1 MSLIKQK
8 RAAETEGRNDM
19 TYYGIKDKKTG
30 QLLQQYFDRNTKRNI
45 SVLSLNC
52 VADSLSSHIFLTKD
66 KNAVM
71 SILRDGYYKSN
82 NEAYKL
88 DGTKDDLEIYETQ
101 FNL

>member
-1 MSLIKQK
+1 MI
-8 RAAETEGRNDM
+8 
-19 TYYGIKDKKTG
+19 YYGIKDKKTG

-45 SVLSLNC
+45 SVLSLNY

-66 KNAVM
+66 RNAVM
-71 SILRDGYYKSN
+71 AILCDGYYQYN

-88 DGTKDDLEIYETQ
+88 DCPKDDLEIYETE